1 MLEKIKR
8 FLRKHVWKIA
18 LVAGVAET
26 TSQPTEVARQLSDL
40 SMNLLTTILLVLV
53 PIMAFAAI
61 IRRVLEKI

>member
-8 FLRKHVWKIA
+8 FLRKHAWKIA
-18 LVAGVAET
+18 LVASVAET
-26 TSQPTEVARQLSDL
+26 TQPTDVAQQLSNV